1 MDEGIT
7 IRWSFSCWMD
17 SMEAFSAEEMSI
29 YRKRRSKANIVMSY
43 LFPFS
48 PSEPRS
54 VAFFR
59 IRATGSK
66 VPPHGGLIYLLLGFS
81 DRAVTPGSSLPSSN
95 SRLAPPPVDT

>member
-1 MDEGIT
+1 MLI
-7 IRWSFSCWMD
+7 SCWMD
-17 SMEAFSAEEMSI
+17 SMEAFFAEEISI
-29 YRKRRSKANIVMSY
+29 YRKRRSKANILVSY
-43 LFPFS
+43 QTPFS

-66 VPPHGGLIYLLLGFS
+66 VPPFGGLVYLLLGFS

-95 SRLAPPPVDT
+95 SKLAPPPVDT